1 MPDRPLL
8 DGITVLD
15 LASVGPAVRASRWL
29 ADWGAD
35 VVKVGPVPK
44 DAGVQ
49 IVPPAHAY
57 SAQRGMR
64 RVLLDLRSDGGRD
77 AFLRLAAT
85 VDVVI
90 ESFRPGVVD
99 RLGIGFDDV
108 STVNP
113 GIIYCST
120 TGYGQTGPR
129 SGWAGHDLNYLAVGG
144 YLHCSGREAGGGPA
158 LPGATIADS
167 AAGGLHAVAAIC
179 AALVARATTGEG
191 TYLDVS
197 IADGVLSLMSLAVDE
212 YLAEGTEPG
221 PRHGLLTGRYAW
233 YDLYE
238 AADGGWLTVAAIEP
252 RFFANLC
259 RALGAERWLDH
270 QYDDDAV
277 DAMRVDFAAAF
288 STRHRDDWAAEL
300 GPADTCVSAV
310 LEIPEV
316 VADEQFGAR
325 GNFTEV
331 THPTAGTI
339 RQVAAPLAGQVDAS
353 TLEVRDQSIPDTD
366 RILAHAG
373 LSATEIGELRDVGAI
388 A

>member
-29 ADWGAD
+29 AAWGAA
-35 VVKVGPVPK
+35 VVKVGPGPQA
-44 DAGVQ
+44 AGVQ
-49 IVPPAHAY
+49 LVPPPYAD

-64 RVLLDLRSDGGRD
+64 RVLLDLKSDGGRG
-77 AFLRLAAT
+77 AFLRLAADA
-85 VDVVI
+85 DVVI
-90 ESFRPGVVD
+90 ESFRPGGVD

-113 GIIYCST
+113 GIVYCST

-144 YLHCSGREAGGGPA
+144 YLHCSGRAAGGGPA

>member
-1 MPDRPLL
+1 
-8 DGITVLD
+8 
-15 LASVGPAVRASRWL
+15 
-29 ADWGAD
+29 
-35 VVKVGPVPK
+35 
-44 DAGVQ
+44 
-49 IVPPAHAY
+49 VPPAYAY
-57 SAQRGMR
+57 SAQRGIS
-64 RVLLDLRSDGGRD
+64 RVLLDLKSDGGRD
-77 AFLRLAAT
+77 AFLHLAAGA
-85 VDVVI
+85 DVVI

-113 GIIYCST
+113 GIVYCST

-129 SGWAGHDLNYLAVGG
+129 SGWAGHDLNYLAIGG
-144 YLHCSGREAGGGPA
+144 YLHCSGRAAGGGPA